1 MFYARLLTDKLW
13 RIHGCM
19 HCAMPPMP
27 ASPVSSCSLPCSP
40 AFSSASRY
48 TLQSVIDNCGKN
60 YPTMKK
66 IKTLFSQ
73 MYDYAMKNEICNKDY
88 SGFVNILQYKDRK
101 PDKRDRDKFT
111 KDEIAR
117 VWTMQ
122 EDPYYQIILM
132 LLYSGVR
139 INIFTNLLSITRVPG
154 AESPGNTVFLLRVHR
169 TRTDYFFSYRILRR
183 LSISRCNRRFSSS
196 SFAIRL
202 SFAAISTSL
211 VFDVRSY
218 FLCHAPALAASIER
232 WDSISFRIISF
243 L

>member
-1 MFYARLLTDKLW
+1 M
-13 RIHGCM
+13 
-19 HCAMPPMP
+19 
-27 ASPVSSCSLPCSP
+27 
-40 AFSSASRY
+40 
-48 TLQSVIDNCGKN
+48 QSVIDNCGKN

-88 SGFVNILQYKDRK
+88 SGFVNILQYKDRN

-139 INIFTNLLSITRVPG
+139 INIFTNLL
-154 AESPGNTVFLLRVHR
+154 
-169 TRTDYFFSYRILRR
+169 FFSLFNQIHFIAFSTYGIRKAGR
-183 LSISRCNRRFSSS
+183 LLVLL
-196 SFAIRL
+196 L
-202 SFAAISTSL
+202 SLHIHNS
-211 VFDVRSY
+211 
-218 FLCHAPALAASIER
+218 
-232 WDSISFRIISF
+232 
-243 L
+243 